1 MQHFSPH
8 FQTPI
13 LDQQLAAGFLEKSSI
28 PIPVPLVHF
37 KVNQQQKITSDL
49 RPFWLDSTFHLFGDC
64 MIALFICMCVSLCIW
79 LVVSTPPKNM
89 KVSWDD
95 YSQYMEK

>member
-1 MQHFSPH
+1 LLGTEP
-8 FQTPI
+8 
-13 LDQQLAAGFLEKSSI
+13 I

-49 RPFWLDSTFHLFGDC
+49 RPFWLDSTSTFYLFGDC
-64 MIALFICMCVSLCIW
+64 MIALFICMCVSGWWFQPLRKI
-79 LVVSTPPKNM
+79 L
-89 KVSWDD
+89 VSWDD